1 MASTAIQSME
11 PKTAMRS
18 VMPTHG
24 VGSFAADLGSVHTC
38 QRAEREDDDD
48 RGDRVEA
55 EPLAKCRG
63 SEGDAEHEEQSV

>member
-24 VGSFAADLGSVHTC
+24 VGSFAATLEASIP
-38 QRAEREDDDD
+38 
-48 RGDRVEA
+48 VEA
-55 EPLAKCRG
+55 PNARTNRIVAIE
-63 SEGDAEHEEQSV
+63 